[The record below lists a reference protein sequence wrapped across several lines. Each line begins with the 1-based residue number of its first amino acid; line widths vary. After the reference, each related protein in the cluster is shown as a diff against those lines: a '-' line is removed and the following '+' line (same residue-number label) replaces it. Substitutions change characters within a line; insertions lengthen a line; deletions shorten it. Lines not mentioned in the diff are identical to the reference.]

1 MPEIVHIPDPAPQHL
16 RARPRTQPTVLT
28 VAGSD
33 SSGGAGIEA
42 DIKTITMHGC
52 YAMTCISAI
61 TAQTPRAVDA
71 VRATPAPLL
80 AAVLRGLFRDMAVDA
95 IKTGMLT
102 PAAVDCLLAALR
114 DHRFAG
120 PLVVDPVMAASSGS
134 PLTDLAGPAA
144 RALLR
149 RAALVTPNVP
159 EACRLL
165 AAQPPASPDGLV
177 SLAQALARDLSTA
190 VLLKGG
196 HCPYPPDAV
205 LDVLVDPADPAGPV
219 TFCARRLST
228 PHTHGTGCTLAAA
241 IAANLSRA
249 MSLREAVYRGI
260 IFVHH
265 AIALQPERSVCA
277 LPENGPVHHAYALNL
292 SSPAT
297 APEASRKA
305 TCPDT
310 ATPTPPL

>member
-1 MPEIVHIPDPAPQHL
+1 MPETVQIPDPAPQHL
-16 RARPRTQPTVLT
+16 RARPRSQPAVLT

-52 YAMTCISAI
+52 YAMTCIAAL
-61 TAQTPRAVDA
+61 TAQTPRAVAA
-71 VRATPAPLL
+71 VQPTPAPLL
-80 AAVLRGLFRDMAVDA
+80 AAALRGLFRDMAVDA
-95 IKTGMLT
+95 VKTGMLT

-114 DHRFAG
+114 DHSFAG
-120 PLVVDPVMAASSGS
+120 PLVVDPVMVASSGS
-134 PLTDLAGPAA
+134 PLADLSSPAA

-165 AAQPPASPDGLV
+165 AAAPPASPDDLV
-177 SLAQALARDLSTA
+177 ALAQALSCELRTA

-196 HCPYPPDAV
+196 HCNYPPDAV
-205 LDVLVDPADPAGPV
+205 LDVLVDPADPTGPV
-219 TFCARRLST
+219 TFRARRLPS

-241 IAANLSRA
+241 IAANLARA
-249 MSLREAVYRGI
+249 IPLRDAVYRAI
-260 IFVHH
+260 VFVHY

-297 APEASRKA
+297 TPESSRKA
-305 TCPDT
+305 TCPDS